1 MNEDFLIEQKFGKP
15 QLFSVPEGYF
25 EKLEKGIMSQIEPQG
40 KILKH
45 HSIRYLRII
54 AVAACT
60 ILAIITTVVY
70 FNKNNSNADERV
82 VNIPID
88 NMTQSVYTDYM
99 VDELSDY
106 AMLDNDDFYSFIA
119 DE

>member
-45 HSIRYLRII
+45 HSIRHLRII

-60 ILAIITTVVY
+60 IFAIITTVVY

-119 DE
+119 DD